1 MGCKRQMLEKFTYSC
16 KGIVPGFWRSI
27 VGIDAFDLREHEIDI
42 TPFLGLLLDGNSHN
56 FSLNVAGIADDGAGN
71 GALGPAGSYWL
82 VTGKIFLFLNPDANA
97 VTTGTTPTFS
107 LPPPT
112 VSISSLVT
120 KSANGTLNETLSYS
134 TNVQRS
140 ISISSTINGK
150 PASWTQTLT
159 YSNFNNISAEGFT
172 QFTSQNT
179 SGAGSSSSTY
189 ATTSSYPLQV
199 LSSFSQDAAGDLGI
213 NGSLTRG
220 LEFDVYG
227 PSVFPSGI
235 EVFNQTNTPSIF
247 NLPGQIQ
254 PEVISIPKAE
264 IPFLSGALLSTTQ
277 SGTAGYFSSAT
288 NPNASY
294 SFGTTEQDFTFQG
307 SQSGPGGG
315 VTYELYTRHVK
326 AVNSTVVEDTQSL
339 AGQTFQVP
347 TAAPGPAARGSEVT
361 PFTAKALL
369 GKGEGKT
376 VGGPVGRRLK
386 RADGVRRRL

>member
-1 MGCKRQMLEKFTYSC
+1 M
-16 KGIVPGFWRSI
+16 PGFWRPI
-27 VGIDAFDLREHEIDI
+27 FGIDAFDLREHEIDI
-42 TPFLGLLLDGNSHN
+42 TPFLGLLLDGNPHN

-71 GALGPAGSYWL
+71 GAIGPAGSYWL
-82 VTGKIFLFLNPDANA
+82 VTGKIFLFLNADANA

-120 KSANGTLNETLSYS
+120 KSATNSTLNETLSYS

-172 QFTSQNT
+172 QFTSQNA
-179 SGAGSSSSTY
+179 SGSDSSSSTY
-189 ATTSSYPLQV
+189 ANTYSYPIQV
-199 LSSFSQDAAGDLGI
+199 LSSFSTDAAGDVGI

-220 LEFDVYG
+220 LDFNVYG

-247 NLPGQIQ
+247 NLPGQMQ
-254 PEVISIPKAE
+254 PASISIPKAK

-277 SGTAGYFSSAT
+277 TASAEYFSSPT
-288 NPNASY
+288 DPNSSY
-294 SFGTTEQDFTFQG
+294 SFGTTEQDFSFQG
-307 SQSGPGGG
+307 SQSGPGDG
-315 VTYELYTRHVK
+315 VTLELYTRHVK

-339 AGQTFQVP
+339 AGQTFEVP
-347 TAAPGPAARGSEVT
+347 TAAPGAGVRGTEVT
-361 PFTAKALL
+361 PFNAKTLL
-369 GKGEGKT
+369 GKGQGT
-376 VGGPVGRRLK
+376 SVGGPVAK
-386 RADGVRRRL
+386 RVKRTERVRKSL